1 MGSVIVL
8 YCCMILYLS
17 YPLAVFCVSEQVTN
31 GHFWPWWFISNRG
44 KEHEG
49 CCFFFVWGGGS
60 WQSWKGRVGTSG
72 WQPVAIFLTLSMRML
87 SRTKS
92 REART
97 RSRTSEATRKEKLS
111 ATHVKNQSIAKLAFG
126 QYLRTNWQMSKGF
139 DSRVFWGGRGGANT
153 DVLWLLCGFECFE
166 LWAANK

>member
-8 YCCMILYLS
+8 HCCMILYLS
-17 YPLAVFCVSEQVTN
+17 YPLAVFCVSKQVTN

-49 CCFFFVWGGGS
+49 CFFVVVVVVAKGGGS

-92 REART
+92 LEART

-111 ATHVKNQSIAKLAFG
+111 AAHVKNQSIAKLAFG
-126 QYLRTNWQMSKGF
+126 QYLWTNWQMSKGF
-139 DSRVFWGGRGGANT
+139 DGRVLEEGGGR
-153 DVLWLLCGFECFE
+153 
-166 LWAANK
+166 